1 MTRSIDDRFSL
12 FCAGRPQTGNH
23 ATVRVPGRPGTT
35 SRMRTPSRL
44 GDIPILFVLLFLL
57 ASSGWAQKDMG
68 NIVGVVKDSTGAVV
82 SDAKVAVTDM
92 DRGSTFP
99 TTTNS
104 SGEYVAGP
112 LRIGQYT
119 VTVEKSGFK
128 KAVAGPIPVN
138 VQDRL
143 AVDVT
148 LQVGTINETMT
159 VSTTGAQLETETSE
173 LGQVV
178 GSRTATTLPLNGRNF
193 AQLAQLAVGVAPSE
207 PGSRTETSFG
217 FSSNGARAL
226 QNNFLLDGIDNNANL
241 GDVLNGSAYVIQ
253 PSVDA
258 IGEFKVETNSY
269 SSEFGR
275 GNGAIMN
282 AVIKSGTNGFHGD
295 LYEFI
300 RNDKLD
306 GRNAFDFFGRQ
317 AYQQN
322 QFGATLG
329 GPIKK
334 DRTFFFVDYEGLR
347 IRQALPQLLLIP
359 TPTMLGGD
367 FSSFLDL
374 GTPIA
379 GALDCS
385 GNPTYQG
392 EVFNPRLT
400 QTSGLNANGF
410 CGVPLGVD
418 GSGVPTNI
426 FPSTGPSAIN
436 SVAAGIAALF
446 PRPNVDVN
454 GNNYLVDPK
463 KSLQQNNF
471 DVRLDHRFS
480 GRDNF
485 FARFSYEDQP
495 ISTPGPFTN
504 VLDGGGF
511 TAGDQD
517 NAYRSAAISELHT
530 FSTTLLNE
538 FRLGYNR
545 INSHRVEPNA
555 NTNVSGQLGLLGV
568 PFKPGIGGLPSMCF
582 VNYSC
587 IGSSDF
593 LPSVEKQNSFVLN
606 ENLIWSRGRHSMKFG
621 TEIRKEQFT
630 IFQDSAPRGDMVYGP
645 DFTSNPALP
654 TNPDGSPTGG
664 NEIASFLLGVPDG
677 ASIVNL
683 HGVDYHRVT
692 FAFFGQDDVR
702 VNDRLTLNLGLRYEV
717 FRPVTESKNQEA
729 TFDFRTNTLI
739 VPKGQTAQLT
749 PTIASFLPLQATAS
763 PGLISPDYKD
773 FAPRLGL
780 AYKLTDKL
788 VLRGGYGIF
797 YGGQENGPFS
807 FPSPGF
813 NPPFFITQA
822 FSSPCGN
829 PVPPNANPA
838 DPGNCAIG
846 VKLGPPAD
854 SSLMINNFWTQGYPA
869 NSLAD
874 PNNPSLYSI
883 DPHLTTPMMQQWHF
897 GVEYQLPSDTVVELS
912 YAGSHGQRL
921 YGFYNGNQATPSTDS
936 SAPLAPRR
944 PFPLVD
950 GTIDSFRSDTIS
962 NYHSLQARVEKRL
975 SHGLQFEASY
985 TYSHSLDD
993 ASSASLG
1000 SLNNGDFRD
1009 QRHPELEYGN
1019 SDFDVRHHLVVS
1031 YAWQLPFGKGR
1042 LFGGNAAGF
1051 LNQVIGNWQIAG
1063 ITSASTGN
1071 WFTVTT
1077 PLVNSSNT
1085 DCGGTVS
1092 FNCARPNVVGDPNGR
1107 PCAPGTFFN
1116 TCAFT
1121 TTNLV
1126 QGAFGNEGRN
1136 IVHGPGYQTWDVTLL
1151 KAFPVREQMRF
1162 EFRADFFN
1170 IWNHVNP
1177 LWGPIGAAGQV
1188 EPVAIELGTPQ
1199 FGQIQAARDPRFIQF
1214 AMKFYF

>member
-1 MTRSIDDRFSL
+1 MDHGTIFPTTTNSSGEYVAAVVAL
-12 FCAGRPQTGNH
+12 LVLA
-23 ATVRVPGRPGTT
+23 AT
-35 SRMRTPSRL
+35 S
-44 GDIPILFVLLFLL
+44 
-57 ASSGWAQKDMG
+57 AGWAQKDMG
-68 NIVGVVKDSTGAVV
+68 NIVGVVKDGTGAVV
-82 SDAKVAVTDM
+82 TDAKVAVRDV
-92 DRGSTFP
+92 DRGTIFP

-128 KAVAGPIPVN
+128 KAVAGPITLN

-159 VSTTGAQLETETSE
+159 VSTTAAQLETETSD

-178 GSRTATTLPLNGRNF
+178 GGRTATTLPLNGRNF

-226 QNNFLLDGIDNNANL
+226 QNNFLLDGVDNNANL
-241 GDVLNGSAYVIQ
+241 GDVLNGSGYVIQ

-258 IGEFKVETNSY
+258 IGEFKVQTNSY

-282 AVIKSGTNGFHGD
+282 AVIKSGTNAFHGN
-295 LYEFI
+295 LYEFF

-306 GRNAFDFFGRQ
+306 GRNAFDFLGRQ
-317 AYQQN
+317 PYQQN

-329 GPIKK
+329 GPIRK

-359 TPTMLGGD
+359 TPQMLGGD
-367 FSSFLDL
+367 FSSILDL
-374 GTPIA
+374 TTPVA
-379 GALDCS
+379 GVLDCS

-392 EVFNPRLT
+392 EIFNPRLT
-400 QTSGLNANGF
+400 LTSGLNTNGY
-410 CGVPLGVD
+410 CGVPVNVD
-418 GSGVPTNI
+418 PSGVPTNI

-436 SVAAGIAALF
+436 SVAAGLAALF
-446 PRPNVDVN
+446 PQPNVDIS

-463 KSLQQNNF
+463 KSLDQNNF
-471 DVRLDHRFS
+471 DIRVDHRIS
-480 GRDNF
+480 DKDNI

-495 ISTPGPFTN
+495 VVTPGPFTSF
-504 VLDGGGF
+504 LDGGGF
-511 TAGDQD
+511 TAGNQD
-517 NAYRSAAISELHT
+517 NAYRSVAISELHT
-530 FSTTLLNE
+530 FSPKLMNE

-555 NTNVSGQLGLLGV
+555 NTDVSGQLHLLGV
-568 PFKPGIGGLPSMCF
+568 PFQPGIGGLPSICF
-582 VNYSC
+582 VSYAC
-587 IGSSDF
+587 VGSSDF
-593 LPSVEKQNSFVLN
+593 LPSIEKQNSFVLN
-606 ENLIWSRGRHSMKFG
+606 ENLIWIRGRHSWKVG
-621 TEIRKEQFT
+621 VELRKEQFT
-630 IFQDSAPRGDMVYGP
+630 IFQVSAPRGDMSFGP
-645 DFTSNPALP
+645 DFTDNPAAA
-654 TNPDGSPTGG
+654 TTGG
-664 NEIASFLLGVPDG
+664 NDIASFLLGVPDS
-677 ASIVNL
+677 ANIVNL
-683 HGVDYHRVT
+683 HGPDYHRNI
-692 FAFFGQDDVR
+692 FAFYGQDDVR
-702 VNDRLTLNLGLRYEV
+702 VNDRLTLNLGLRYEL
-717 FRPVTESKNQEA
+717 FRPVTEGKNQMA
-729 TFDFRTNTLI
+729 TFDFGTNSLI

-749 PTIASFLPLQATAS
+749 PYIASILPLQANAS
-763 PGLISPDYKD
+763 PGLVNSDYKD

-788 VLRGGYGIF
+788 VMRGGYGIF
-797 YGGQENGPFS
+797 YGGQESGPFS

-813 NPPFFITQA
+813 NPPFFITQS
-822 FSSPCGN
+822 FNSPCGS
-829 PVPPNANPA
+829 PVLANANPA
-838 DPGNCAIG
+838 TLDNNCAIG
-846 VKLGPPAD
+846 VKLIPNQPPD
-854 SSLMINNFWTQGYPA
+854 TSLMINNFWTQGFPGS
-869 NSLAD
+869 SLSD
-874 PNNPSLYSI
+874 PNNPLLYSI
-883 DPHLTTPMMQQWHF
+883 DRHIKTPMMQQWHL
-897 GVEYQLPSDTVVELS
+897 GMEYQLPSETVVELS

-921 YGFYNGNQATPSTDS
+921 YGFYNGNQATPSTDPN
-936 SAPLAPRR
+936 APLADRR
-944 PFPLVD
+944 PFPAVD
-950 GTIDSFRSDTIS
+950 GTIDAFRSDTIS
-962 NYHSLQARVEKRL
+962 NYHSLQARLEKRM
-975 SHGLQFEASY
+975 SHGLQFEVSY

-1009 QRHPELEYGN
+1009 QRNPGMEYGN

-1031 YAWQLPFGKGR
+1031 YVWELPFGKGKA
-1042 LFGGNAAGF
+1042 FGGNASGF
-1051 LNQVIGNWQIAG
+1051 RDQLIGHWQIAG

-1071 WFTVTT
+1071 WFTVTD

-1085 DCGGTVS
+1085 DCGGTVGY
-1092 FNCARPNVVGDPNGR
+1092 NCARPDVVGNPNGK
-1107 PCAPGTFFN
+1107 PCVAGTFFN
-1116 TCAFT
+1116 TCAFASD
-1121 TTNLV
+1121 LV
-1126 QGAFGNEGRN
+1126 QGTFGNEGRN
-1136 IVHGPGYQTWDVTLL
+1136 IVHGPGYQTWDVMLL
-1151 KAFPVREQMRF
+1151 KTFPVREQMRV

-1177 LWGPIGAAGQV
+1177 LWGPVGAAGQV

-1199 FGQIQAARDPRFIQF
+1199 FGSLQAARDPRFVQF